1 VEPDNPLTARV
12 MMNRMWARHFGAG
25 IVKTLGN
32 FGHTGAVPT
41 NPELLDW
48 LATEFVRQ
56 GWSIKSMQ
64 RLIMT
69 STTYR
74 QSSTV
79 SPELEKLDPDNILLS
94 RMPMRRMTAEELC
107 DTLLLASGRLD
118 ETRFGPPQ
126 PVEVR
131 EDGLVTPIET
141 DKGWRRSL
149 YVEQRR
155 SRIPTMLD
163 SFDLPAM
170 SPHCLQREVATVAT
184 QALHLMNNGWVD
196 KLAGDFAERV
206 WKEAGNDPREQIEQ
220 AFWITLSRSPSEE
233 EKRVSLEAFNRFAA
247 EGAKPT
253 ASKGTQSAASLA
265 KEGAAQQDNPQIS
278 YSESQRSGVVPP
290 ALQNLCHALVNSA
303 AFLYID

>member
-1 VEPDNPLTARV
+1 MV
-12 MMNRMWARHFGAG
+12 NRMWARHFGTG

-32 FGHTGAVPT
+32 FGHTGAPPT

-48 LATEFVRQ
+48 LATEFVQQ
-56 GWSIKSMQ
+56 GWSLKAMQ

-69 STTYR
+69 SATYR

-79 SPELEKLDPDNILLS
+79 SAELQKLDPDNLLLS
-94 RMPMRRMTAEELC
+94 RMPMKRLTAEELS
-107 DTLLLASGRLD
+107 DTLLLVSGRLD
-118 ETRFGPPQ
+118 ETRDGPPQ

-131 EDGLVTPIET
+131 EDGLVTAIEM

-155 SRIPTMLD
+155 SRIPTLLD

-196 KLAGDFAERV
+196 RLTGRFAEHV
-206 WKEAGNDPREQIEQ
+206 WEEARGDPQKEIER
-220 AFWITLSRSPSEE
+220 AFWIALSRSPSDE
-233 EKRVSLEAFNRFAA
+233 EKRISLEALNRFTV
-247 EGAKPT
+247 ET
-253 ASKGTQSAASLA
+253 ANPVKSSVSRSAASQGGSALTIGTQA
-265 KEGAAQQDNPQIS
+265 KGPEPGP
-278 YSESQRSGVVPP
+278 SQVVPK
-290 ALQNLCHALVNSA
+290 ALQDFCHALVNSA
-303 AFLYID
+303 AFMYID